1 MFLDIFIILF
11 ILLCT
16 FLGYKKGLV
25 KTAIGILSFFI
36 AIIVSVLLYKTVGNL
51 IINNTEFDENLE
63 STISSKITI
72 ESLNEKYDLLPN
84 NLIEEGE
91 NNIQGLSKSLSHKII
106 YIASFVILFIALKIG
121 LIFAKFLSDI
131 ITKIPIIKQF
141 DKIRGNNLGIRKRR
155 FNSNCFFR
163 NNTTCFSHD

>member
-63 STISSKITI
+63 SIISSKITI
-72 ESLNEKYDLLPN
+72 ESFNEKYDLLPN

-91 NNIQGLSKSLSHKII
+91 NNIHELSKSLSHKII
-106 YIASFVILFIALKIG
+106 YIASFIILFIALKIG

>member
-163 NNTTCFSHD
+163 NNTTCFSYD